1 MRVVHLAA
9 GAGGMYCGSCL
20 HSNALAAALRA
31 QGIDITLVPVYT
43 PLRTDEPGEAVR
55 RVAMGGINVYL
66 QQISALFSYL
76 PGWLGRTLDNPRL
89 LRWAGRHS
97 MAVRPAHLGP
107 MTISVLHGE
116 EGRQRKELDKLV
128 DWLAEDLR
136 PQVVHL
142 SNLLLAG
149 LARPIARRLRVP
161 VVCTL
166 SGEDI
171 FLEDLPPR
179 YQAEAQ
185 AILRD
190 RCQDLAGLVAL
201 NRYYAD
207 RMAEYLAVDRQQIR
221 VIRPGLS
228 PLSRGAIGPGGGK
241 ELAEPAQ
248 RKLPSPACGR
258 GAGGEGTPPQS
269 PLAPASLSPAET
281 GLTIGFL
288 ARICPAKGL
297 HLLAE
302 AFATLCDTPGLP
314 PLRLHA
320 AGYLDGAD
328 RPYLASVARQLAQ
341 RGLAD
346 RFQYLGQPDRVAKAA
361 FLQSLDVMCLPTVY
375 HESKGFPVLE
385 AWAHGVPV
393 VVPAHGT
400 FPELLEDTGGGLL
413 CRPGDAADLAARL
426 QQLILDPALRAQC
439 GRRARQ
445 AIGERYQAQRMACE
459 TIELYQGLLGN
470 P

>member
-107 MTISVLHGE
+107 MTISVLRGE

-128 DWLAEDLR
+128 DWLAEELR

-228 PLSRGAIGPGGGK
+228 PLSRGAIGPGGR
-241 ELAEPAQ
+241 EEP
-248 RKLPSPACGR
+248 PIN
-258 GAGGEGTPPQS
+258 
-269 PLAPASLSPAET
+269 AET
-281 GLTIGFL
+281 GAGLTIGFL

-346 RFQYLGQPDRVAKAA
+346 RFQYLGQPDRLAKAA

-426 QQLILDPALRAQC
+426 QQLILDPALRAHC
-439 GRRARQ
+439 GRQARQ